1 MIMFRILNE
10 ATNLISFRFLHK
22 ATQICLRLMLTNNSN
37 MLQLDNAK
45 EYVG

>member
-10 ATNLISFRFLHK
+10 ATRIYLK
-22 ATQICLRLMLTNNSN
+22 LMLTNNSN
-37 MLQLDNAK
+37 MLQLNNAK